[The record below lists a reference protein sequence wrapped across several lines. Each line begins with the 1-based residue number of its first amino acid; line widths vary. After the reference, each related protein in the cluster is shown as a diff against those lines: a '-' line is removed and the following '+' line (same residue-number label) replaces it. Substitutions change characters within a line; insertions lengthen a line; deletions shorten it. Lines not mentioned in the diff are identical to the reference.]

1 MKKCISVMLV
11 VIMMV
16 SVFSINTVFADA
28 ISVTINQKAQS
39 FDVMPIIENGR
50 TLVPMRGIFEA
61 LGAEVVWDDAT
72 KTVTGTKDG
81 TKVTLQIGNQTAKV
95 DDKEVSLDVAAKIIE
110 GRTMVPVRFISES
123 LGCKVDWDDV
133 SKTVIINSGYKMA
146 KLISEYHRKVPTEF
160 DKSND
165 LYDNYYFKS
174 LTLEEQEEVY
184 EQVKSQGEVVCTE
197 EEFTSKLLP
206 VQGEKYG
213 NYEVVSVEGQNFKT
227 AIRATCTTA
236 TPDKSANLI
245 IKTAAT
251 PERNP
256 GDGVNKNDQ
265 MLLAFRMRCV
275 EGGDE
280 NGVGKIQFQIEH
292 PVSFQKALFNY
303 ATAGRDW
310 TVIYMPF
317 TGIQDATSIG
327 FRPGFYEQVIELG
340 GVEII
345 NFGES
350 FDSSKL
356 PTTSE
361 RYPELEEDAQ
371 WRKDSIE
378 QIKKVRKGDFS
389 VIVKDKEGNA
399 IPDAQVEFDMFE
411 HEFQFGN
418 AFMNKIYLDPTYK
431 EKHEMLFNAGVHEHH
446 MKWGPYEDDPEGTH
460 AQAEAA
466 REAGV
471 KYMRGH
477 TLIWERWL
485 GSNGISYLTPKR
497 LQDNDLFK
505 DREKLLEECE
515 KHFNKVCSEFP
526 YMTDWDVA
534 NEMVQCTIFREV
546 HGNSII
552 KDWYDL
558 ARKAAGPDCDLY
570 YNEAS
575 SVFTYS
581 DKFRQILDEMM
592 EMNVDFDGIGIQSH
606 YDNAL
611 KMPTEL
617 IAFYD
622 DLAKTY
628 GKRLKVTEFSCSN
641 SDQSLQG
648 NYMRDFLIT
657 CFAEENMD
665 GFLMWGFKDGAVF
678 AQYSPIYSPDW
689 TLKKAGKV
697 YIDLVYNKWWT
708 KDAKA
713 ITDKDGKATINGF
726 YGDYDVTVTVNGKT
740 VTDMVAFHKGYDNV
754 LEITIE

>member
-1 MKKCISVMLV
+1 MKKLISIILV
-11 VIMMV
+11 VVMV
-16 SVFSINTVFADA
+16 ASLFCVTVFADG
-28 ISVTINQKAQS
+28 INVTINDKAQTY
-39 FDVMPIIENGR
+39 DVMPVIDNGR

-61 LGAEVVWDDAT
+61 LGADILWDDAT

-81 TKVTLQIGNQTAKV
+81 TKITLQIGNTLAKV
-95 DDKEVSLDVAAKIIE
+95 NDNDVTLDVAAKIIE
-110 GRTMVPVRFISES
+110 GRTMVPVRFISEA
-123 LGCKVDWDDV
+123 LGCNVDWNGDT
-133 SKTVIINSGYKMA
+133 KTVIINSGYRMA
-146 KLISEYHRKVPTEF
+146 KLISDFHRKVPTEF
-160 DKSND
+160 EKSND
-165 LYDNYYFKS
+165 LYDNYFFKS
-174 LTLEEQEEVY
+174 LTIEEQETVY

-227 AIRATCTTA
+227 AIRAKCTTA
-236 TPDKSANLI
+236 TPEKSANLI

-256 GDGVNKNDQ
+256 GDGVKKTDQ

-327 FRPGFYEQVIELG
+327 FRPGFFEQVIELG

-345 NFGES
+345 NFGPN
-350 FDSSKL
+350 FDTSKL
-356 PTTSE
+356 PTTSAS
-361 RYPELEEDAQ
+361 YPELEEDAS
-371 WRKDSIE
+371 WRNEAIE

-389 VIVKDKEGNA
+389 VIVKDKEGNV

-460 AQAEAA
+460 AQAKAA
-466 REAGV
+466 LEAGV

-477 TLIWERWL
+477 SLIWERWL
-485 GSNGISYLTPKR
+485 GSNGFSYLTPKR
-497 LQDNDLFK
+497 LQDNDLYK

-546 HGNSII
+546 HGNSLI

-575 SVFTYS
+575 SIFTQS
-581 DKFRQILDEMM
+581 GTFRQILDEMM

-606 YDNAL
+606 YDTAL

-617 IAFYD
+617 IALYD
-622 DLAKTY
+622 DLAATY

-657 CFAEENMD
+657 CFAEESMD
-665 GFLMWGFKDGAVF
+665 GFLMWGFFDGANF
-678 AQYSPIYSPDW
+678 AAYSPIYSGDW
-689 TLKKAGKV
+689 TMKKAGKV
-697 YIDLVYNKWWT
+697 YCDLVYNKWWT

-713 ITDKDGKATINGF
+713 NTDNTGKATINGF
-726 YGDYDVTVTVNGKT
+726 YGDYDVTVTANGKT
-740 VTDMVAFHKGYDNV
+740 TTQLVAFHKGYDNV